1 MSSKMPGGKG
11 TKKRRRFDLEDFF
24 LTLLIAPIVCLAL
37 LLGLLDY
44 VVDRLNW
51 RRDLCAK

>member
-1 MSSKMPGGKG
+1 MPGGKG

-51 RRDLCAK
+51 RRDLCVK